1 MTYQDFITDI
11 NKNKLRTLYLLYG
24 EEEYLIDYSL
34 KLLKDKYIDS
44 SLETLN
50 YQILEGKDIEFE
62 DIHNACETLPFMSDK
77 KIVVV
82 KDLGIFSR
90 KKRGGETADE
100 KPSKKKDPLKEY
112 IQTLADYVCLIFV
125 EKEGKVDKSKAI
137 VKTIGKTGKIVE
149 FNKLKGSNLNEWIV
163 KTLKKYG
170 KTITPYTLNY
180 LIEFSFY
187 FSRDNNKTLYD
198 LENEILKLSNFV
210 GEKKEVTKSDI
221 DNVMAKSLETNI
233 FALLDSV
240 STKNVNNSI
249 KIYNE
254 MCTSDVPYLQIL
266 HMIVRQFRLIKH
278 YIVFTNGGY
287 VGGDAMSKLKISS
300 FEFNKI
306 ARQSQNFN
314 LRQLNTA
321 LDLCLECD
329 RLIKTGSMDSKLA
342 IEMLIIK
349 LCQ

>member
-1 MTYQDFITDI
+1 MTYQDFIIDI
-11 NKNKLRTLYLLYG
+11 NKNKLKTLYLFYG

-44 SLETLN
+44 SFETLN
-50 YQILEGKDIEFE
+50 YQILEGKDIQFE
-62 DIHNACETLPFMSDK
+62 DIQNACETLPFMSEK

-90 KKRGGETADE
+90 KKRGEVADE

-112 IQTLADYVCLIFV
+112 LQTLADYVCLIFV

-137 VKTIGKTGKIVE
+137 VKTIGKTGEIVE
-149 FNKLKGSNLNEWIV
+149 FSKLKGNNLNEWIV
-163 KTLKKYG
+163 NTFKKYG
-170 KTITPYTLNY
+170 KTIAPYTLNY

-187 FSRDNNKTLYD
+187 FSRDSNKTLYD

-210 GEKKEVTKSDI
+210 GDKKEVTKTDI

-233 FALLDSV
+233 FALLDSI

-254 MCTSDVPYLQIL
+254 MCASDVPFLKIL

-278 YIVFTNGGY
+278 YIVFTKGGY

-300 FEFNKI
+300 FEYNKI
-306 ARQSQNFN
+306 ARQSQNFS
-314 LRQLNTA
+314 LKQLNRA

-329 RLIKTGSMDSKLA
+329 KLIKTGSMDSKLA